1 MHSKKMSKPPDNNNN
16 TTSVSDDTHQTLFVD
31 LTFMKKRLNNEKQY
45 TFVLEIEN
53 LSQWSFEKSSC

>member
-31 LTFMKKRLNNEKQY
+31 PTFMKKRINNEKQY
-45 TFVLEIEN
+45 KRILEIEN
-53 LSQWSFEKSSC
+53 FSRWSF